1 MLVTGKNEV
10 QEQRQKGIMSRG
22 KENKRKKE
30 RKIKRNG
37 DGQKKEEDKNRTE
50 DKIWYEINKNQDLH
64 EKKVNKSDKR

>member
-1 MLVTGKNEV
+1 
-10 QEQRQKGIMSRG
+10 MSRG
-22 KENKRKKE
+22 KENKRKQKKE